1 MAAPP
6 ASTGRSR
13 ASTWLTDD
21 DIFQTMKTAGATLQ
35 DQPTDRAE
43 ATRQRILDVALGLF
57 RTMGYQ
63 KTAVADI
70 ARELG
75 MSPANVYR
83 FFASKS
89 AINEAIAARML
100 SQFEAGA
107 WAIARGEGSAGERL
121 PRLLR
126 YLHSQHMAMFFEE
139 RRLHDMV
146 TAAMAEHWGV
156 VQRFVRAVTDAI
168 RHVLMDGM
176 AAGEFARL
184 DPERTALTVKRA
196 LLLWNH
202 PHLVEECLARQDSP
216 EDLSAALEDM
226 IAFILR
232 ALRPDPAP

>member
-1 MAAPP
+1 
-6 ASTGRSR
+6 
-13 ASTWLTDD
+13 
-21 DIFQTMKTAGATLQ
+21 MKIAGEMLQ
-35 DQPTDRAE
+35 DPTTDKAE
-43 ATRQRILDVALGLF
+43 ATRQRILDAALGLF

-100 SQFEAGA
+100 SQFEDGA
-107 WAIARGEGSAGERL
+107 WAIARGEGSAAERL
-121 PRLLR
+121 AHLLR
-126 YLHSQHMAMFFEE
+126 YLHSQHMAMFFQEK
-139 RRLHDMV
+139 RLHDMV

-156 VQRFVRAVTDAI
+156 VQRFVRAITDAI

-176 AAGEFARL
+176 ASGEFGRL

-196 LLLWNH
+196 LMIWNH
-202 PHLVEECLARQDSP
+202 PHLVEECLAKQDSP
-216 EDLSAALEDM
+216 EDLSAALDDM
-226 IAFILR
+226 ISFVLR
-232 ALRPDPAP
+232 ALRPDPTP